1 MSLTATLAAG
11 GLLGARHAL
20 EADHLA
26 AVATL
31 VDDEDDRPG
40 LVGTSWGVGH
50 SLPVVALGLL
60 LVGLGVRVP
69 EPLFGAFEALVGVI
83 LVALGVYTLLD
94 VFDVLGVERH
104 SHGGADG
111 THRHLRLGSTLLG
124 TSHRHGHGGGFLVG
138 VVHGVAGSGVLV
150 IALASTAPTVDAA
163 VAFLGGFALLSTVT
177 MGVVAHA
184 WGIAISAGLTRI
196 LRATAGLFSV
206 ALGVALVAGL

>member
-60 LVGLGVRVP
+60 LVGLGVRVS

-104 SHGGADG
+104 AHGEADG

-124 TSHRHGHGGGFLVG
+124 TSHRHGHGGGFL
-138 VVHGVAGSGVLV
+138 
-150 IALASTAPTVDAA
+150 
-163 VAFLGGFALLSTVT
+163 GGFAPLSTVT

-184 WGIAISAGLTRI
+184 WGIAVSAGLTRI